1 MDKISSILGFDRKL
15 TATVAPFDVLPSK
28 KVDMGSNPSMYAPS
42 GSTRSNQAVISP
54 TLLRA
59 LLAYFD
65 MEDGKEVGAVGSV
78 AFTSVAEFHSTKDDS
93 IDIAVYFPEEGTVQ
107 AVRYQP
113 DTATSSPYVLK
124 KEEKDGTAIMLA
136 MLPTLL
142 SDPEFAS
149 CVDSL
154 REERKKSWADMNAA
168 AFNIGKA
175 SQNLYY
181 RLKDDSLSSFVEFN
195 IPASGNILVLK
206 NASLIAGTYD
216 PDEVIAGKFSVLGGS
231 SAPKATKTSRKTK
244 KSIALEDL
252 VSKFPLDSSR
262 VLTPE
267 EKALVPHLEDW
278 YIVPDFVMDVCQTVQ
293 GTAYTSFPMNNF
305 TFRGGAGSGKS
316 KATEAIA
323 AGFGL
328 PHVFFTCSSNTEIF
342 DFVGQVMP
350 AGSKSKDPEVQKTMS
365 KFEKLGGINCR
376 NIAKV
381 YGLPS
386 LEDATFMPD
395 EIYEELT
402 GGDSLDE
409 KLSAEEKVAT
419 CCRKWHEIMSQKV
432 DALMEVLSVGD
443 DNKFVYT
450 ETNFIKAIKNGWV
463 VEIQEPNVIS
473 SPGVLVG
480 LNGLLQEGSVT
491 LPTGEVVTRH
501 PDTVVIF
508 TTNTSYQGCRAMNQS
523 VLDRSNECFDIDTPS
538 LDSMVERVVA
548 ITEYDEEIVTEM
560 ASIVKDIEV
569 TMNEQGIDDGTC
581 GMRSLLSWAMK
592 AKITGDPYKAAFT
605 TVLNKCSSDKDAREG
620 LQKRLDESSFKV
632 SKRTRT
638 R

>member
-1 MDKISSILGFDRKL
+1 MDKISVLLGFDRKL
-15 TATVAPFDVLPSK
+15 TSSVSPFDSLPSK
-28 KVDMGSNPSMYAPS
+28 KVDMRSDASMYAPT

-59 LLAYFD
+59 LLTYFA
-65 MEDGKEVGAVGSV
+65 MRDGKEVGAIGGVG
-78 AFTSVAEFHSTKDDS
+78 FKNIAEFHSTKDES
-93 IDIAVYFPEEGTVQ
+93 IDIAVYSPDEGTVQ

-113 DTATSSPYVLK
+113 DTATSSPYVMK
-124 KEEKDGTAIMLA
+124 KEEKDGTVVMLA

-142 SDPEFAS
+142 ADPEFS
-149 CVDSL
+149 TCVDSL
-154 REERKKSWADMNAA
+154 AAEAAKGWPDINIA
-168 AFNIGKA
+168 AFYAAKA
-175 SQNLYY
+175 SQNMYY
-181 RLKDDSLSSFVEFN
+181 RLKDDSLSAFIEFN
-195 IPASGNILVLK
+195 IPASGNLLVIK
-206 NASLIAGTYD
+206 NAALVSGTYD
-216 PDEVIAGKFSVLGGS
+216 PDEVITGKFDVLGTS
-231 SAPKATKTSRKTK
+231 AAPKTAKTHKKSK

-252 VSKFPLDSSR
+252 VGKFPIDSSR
-262 VLTPE
+262 KLAPE
-267 EKALVPHLEDW
+267 EKILVPHMEDW

-293 GTAYTSFPMNNF
+293 ATAYTSFPMNNF

-316 KATEAIA
+316 KATQAIA

-350 AGSKSKDPEVQKTMS
+350 ASNKSKDPELQKILS

-386 LEDATFMPD
+386 FEDATFMPD
-395 EIYEELT
+395 EIYEELA
-402 GGDSLDE
+402 GEPLDE
-409 KLSAEEKVAT
+409 KLPTDDKVAT
-419 CCRKWHEIMSQKV
+419 CCRKWHEIMTKKV
-432 DALMEVLSVGD
+432 DELIDVLSTGD
-443 DNKFVYT
+443 DNKFIYT

-463 VEIQEPNVIS
+463 VEIQEPNVIA

-480 LNGLLQEGSVT
+480 LNGLLEEGSVT
-491 LPTGEVVTRH
+491 LPTGEVITRH
-501 PDTVVIF
+501 PDTVVVF
-508 TTNTSYQGCRAMNQS
+508 TTNTTYQGCRAMNQS
-523 VLDRSNECFDIDTPS
+523 VLDRSNECFDVETPT

-548 ITEYDEEIVTEM
+548 ITEYDEDIVTEM
-560 ASIVKDIEV
+560 ASIVKDIET

-592 AKITGDPYKAAFT
+592 AKVCGDPYKAAFT

-632 SKRTRT
+632 SKRTRS